1 MEEILIIILILI
13 TSVYQNININYY
25 NEVNQP
31 KKSKENNNTTKTI
44 NNISD
49 IDKSIEIKKNQ

>member
-1 MEEILIIILILI
+1 MEEILVILVLI

-25 NEVNQP
+25 NEINQP
-31 KKSKENNNTTKTI
+31 IKSKENNNTTKTI